1 MKIIHNLKV
10 LILAGGFGSR
20 LSELTYDLPK
30 PLVKIG
36 KYPII
41 LHIIR
46 IYLSQGVK
54 NFYIATGYKKNE
66 FLKFFKFKKKYFNK
80 KNKILSTKFKI
91 GGKKCTINLIDT
103 GKNSMTGGRVKESF
117 KYIRDN
123 IFLLTYGDGL
133 ANVNISKLLKF
144 HLKKKKLVT
153 VTAVN
158 PTPRFGEITIKAWA
172 DVVDAFRR
180 NDLVK
185 ASELG
190 SSFLKSNYRTSPYQ
204 LLGVQ
209 VMLDLA
215 NADNPSVTSNVT
227 HNAELRRLMDERD
240 QLRTKYANL
249 QAIITREKAVINRI
263 TINRTQAV
271 QQGTQAFR
279 ECSLS
284 AARIHQAET
293 ALAYLLTEI
302 DRNKVKVSQ
311 HEVGTKSNLK
321 NDTLRLFFSRK
332 SALIFSLFSYGV
344 SEKIICKIYF

>member
-158 PTPRFGEITIKAWA
+158 PPPRFGEITIK
-172 DVVDAFRR
+172 
-180 NDLVK
+180 
-185 ASELG
+185 G
-190 SSFLKSNYRTSPYQ
+190 SS
-204 LLGVQ
+204 
-209 VMLDLA
+209 
-215 NADNPSVTSNVT
+215 
-227 HNAELRRLMDERD
+227 
-240 QLRTKYANL
+240 
-249 QAIITREKAVINRI
+249 
-263 TINRTQAV
+263 
-271 QQGTQAFR
+271 
-279 ECSLS
+279 
-284 AARIHQAET
+284 
-293 ALAYLLTEI
+293 
-302 DRNKVKVSQ
+302 VK
-311 HEVGTKSNLK
+311 K
-321 NDTLRLFFSRK
+321 F
-332 SALIFSLFSYGV
+332 
-344 SEKIICKIYF
+344 SEKKNINNVWINGGFFVIDKKFIKFIKSKKTILEQEPLEKIAKINQMSAYKHLGFWQCMDTKRDRDKLIELVNKNKYSWLDI